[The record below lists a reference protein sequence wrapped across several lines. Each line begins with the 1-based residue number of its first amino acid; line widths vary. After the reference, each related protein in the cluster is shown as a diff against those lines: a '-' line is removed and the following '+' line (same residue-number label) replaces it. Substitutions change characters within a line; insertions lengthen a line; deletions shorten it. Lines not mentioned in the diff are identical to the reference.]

1 MTDLDK
7 NSIWDASLLDEEINK
22 SAIVHISERIS
33 IGEELDALAFLEKPD
48 EQDCKTYAVLD
59 PTLRKA
65 VTGIFDLDTV
75 DAEARS
81 LFDGR
86 AAEQNE
92 ETAPYLVDATVR
104 STNQN
109 SHIQPKIS
117 KRALGKK
124 HRYHC

>member
-7 NSIWDASLLDEEINK
+7 NSIWGASLLDEEINK

-65 VTGIFDLDTV
+65 VTGIFDLGHV
-75 DAEARS
+75 DKWRS
-81 LFDGR
+81 QSLMQAMSMKPR
-86 AAEQNE
+86 KLSAV
-92 ETAPYLVDATVR
+92 L
-104 STNQN
+104 S
-109 SHIQPKIS
+109 
-117 KRALGKK
+117 
-124 HRYHC
+124 